1 MQEVGFPLGQGIISQ
16 ESANAWGVFSS
27 IFWLDIKSSSTLL
40 LKEPQSPVEGT
51 EQILTFPHL
60 LSF

>member
-40 LKEPQSPVEGT
+40 LKEPQSPG
-51 EQILTFPHL
+51 
-60 LSF
+60 